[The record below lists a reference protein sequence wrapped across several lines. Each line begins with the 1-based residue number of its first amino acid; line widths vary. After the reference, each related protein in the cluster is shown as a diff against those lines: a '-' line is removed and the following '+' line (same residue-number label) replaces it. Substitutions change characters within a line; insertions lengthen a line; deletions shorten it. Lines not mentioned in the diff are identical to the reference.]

1 MGNIWFGKRR
11 KSRQIMKRTFGHL
24 SNILFYN
31 FSMDTFGSSFGP
43 LDKEVRG
50 DEGCEFGKRIH

>member
-1 MGNIWFGKRR
+1 LEKEGKAARL
-11 KSRQIMKRTFGHL
+11 IKRTFGHL

>member
-1 MGNIWFGKRR
+1 LEKEGKAARL
-11 KSRQIMKRTFGHL
+11 IKRTFGHL

-50 DEGCEFGKRIH
+50 EEGREFGKRIH